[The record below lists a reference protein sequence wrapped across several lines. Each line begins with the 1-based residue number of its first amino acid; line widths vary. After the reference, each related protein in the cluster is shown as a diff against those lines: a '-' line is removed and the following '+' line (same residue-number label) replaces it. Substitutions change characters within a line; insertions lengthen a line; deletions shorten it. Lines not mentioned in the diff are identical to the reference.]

1 MAAGL
6 DVTGTPPEIRPL
18 DPNDPDVRKLA
29 LIELALSR
37 GMPWTA
43 IAAALGARDKQE
55 AKKVKA
61 ELERRVRAKQLSL
74 AAGPVDTCPES
85 SVV

>member
-1 MAAGL
+1 MTETAP
-6 DVTGTPPEIRPL
+6 DIRPL

-43 IAAALGARDKQE
+43 IATALGATDKQH
-55 AKKVKA
+55 AKRMKA
-61 ELERRVRAKQLSL
+61 ELERRVKAKQLTL